1 MVEGFKCF
9 NKGLINNYGK
19 KFEIGKEYHV
29 DGDIQYG
36 LIGNGFHMCTEMGD
50 TFRYFP
56 ADKEEVDLCSCVGW
70 GKTHRIDDE
79 YNGYYN
85 MYSCEYIKLIK
96 LYKRKEIIEHMLTE
110 SDDSIKKFVLTY
122 KLTLDEIELFEN
134 LFKDGERYNYRTVG
148 AIERVK
154 KRMQ

>member
-1 MVEGFKCF
+1 M
-9 NKGLINNYGK
+9 
-19 KFEIGKEYHV
+19 
-29 DGDIQYG
+29 
-36 LIGNGFHMCTEMGD
+36 
-50 TFRYFP
+50 
-56 ADKEEVDLCSCVGW
+56 DLCSCVGW
-70 GKTHRIDDE
+70 GKTHKIDDE
-79 YNGYYN
+79 YNGYFN

-110 SDDSIKKFVLTY
+110 SDDSIKNFVLTY

-154 KRMQ
+154 KRLQ